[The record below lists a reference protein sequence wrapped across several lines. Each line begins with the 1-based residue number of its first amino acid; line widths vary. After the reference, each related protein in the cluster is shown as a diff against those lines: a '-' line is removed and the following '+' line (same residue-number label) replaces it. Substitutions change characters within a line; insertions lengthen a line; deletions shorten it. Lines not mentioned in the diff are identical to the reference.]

1 MLITLIFNI
10 TLGLNFKTLSKFVM
24 ANSINKSVQIP
35 KKITKKNLEKSKINL
50 QKISKINE
58 KENKG
63 KEKRILILSWEMFPL
78 YAGGLGFLTK
88 SVVDEMKKQNCFV
101 QVLCPFI
108 PKNIT
113 VEAINLEKRIKFW
126 CKKNKN
132 IPNLDF
138 PLDNFGQKKTNHA
151 NWPTLFSDKRV
162 KNNKKINLYPQNTP
176 AITKSFGW
184 SVLEFLQNNESFD
197 LIIGMDWETIPTF
210 YILED
215 YFNPKEN
222 IVLEDLQSQKEESN
236 TEKGKIDKKYE
247 EIITKNSGSK
257 TFQGEITNV
266 ESKPTKKTQNQSVN
280 QNLHQSISKK
290 IDSNIDKKSLN
301 NTKIITK
308 IPFYFYINA
317 TELDRGP
324 EQINQICSK
333 NAILKLEKETYKN
346 AFKIISISDITKDI
360 LIKHYQ
366 VKPEKILTVYND
378 IEFVPSLE
386 KFNYLKQD
394 KTVLFIGRLEAQ
406 KGLIFLVET
415 AARVLEIDSSIKFL
429 VAGDGDSMP
438 NLVETI
444 CEKGLEK
451 SFFLTGWLG
460 EDAKKKLYNSSD
472 LFVMPSPS
480 EPFGLTPLEAIRSGT
495 AVISSQTCG
504 FLSVIPSTPTFA
516 YHDINNFAQLIIYY
530 LQNPL
535 ERAKLLQTQQE
546 ELAKHSWSNEIKKI
560 LDTLEQGYGS

>member
-1 MLITLIFNI
+1 
-10 TLGLNFKTLSKFVM
+10 M
-24 ANSINKSVQIP
+24 ANSINKSVKKTKENSKNSAKP
-35 KKITKKNLEKSKINL
+35 LRNKKIKFEKIKNIEHSKF
-50 QKISKINE
+50 K
-58 KENKG
+58 
-63 KEKRILILSWEMFPL
+63 KRILILSWEMFPL

-88 SVVDEMKKQNCFV
+88 SVVDEMKRQNCFV

-108 PKNIT
+108 PKNLTI
-113 VEAINLEKRIKFW
+113 EAIGLEKRIKFW

-138 PLDNFGQKKTNHA
+138 PLDNFGQKKKNSA

-176 AITKSFGW
+176 AITKFFGW
-184 SVLEFLQNNESFD
+184 SVLEFLQNNEAFD
-197 LIIGMDWETIPTF
+197 LIIGMDWETIPAF
-210 YILED
+210 YVLED
-215 YFNPKEN
+215 YFEKDKPSLLLDEMKDSKEKKSEKSELEALDLQILENGENIQIPKE
-222 IVLEDLQSQKEESN
+222 S
-236 TEKGKIDKKYE
+236 
-247 EIITKNSGSK
+247 
-257 TFQGEITNV
+257 
-266 ESKPTKKTQNQSVN
+266 
-280 QNLHQSISKK
+280 
-290 IDSNIDKKSLN
+290 
-301 NTKIITK
+301 TKIESQLELVKEKDKLAQNTTQK
-308 IPFYFYINA
+308 LDSKNQKHLQKVPFYFYINA

-324 EQINQICSK
+324 DQINQIESK
-333 NAILKLEKETYKN
+333 NPILNLEKKTYKN

-360 LIKHYQ
+360 LVKHYL

-386 KFNYLKQD
+386 KFDYLKQD

-415 AARVLEIDSSIKFL
+415 AARVLEIDSSVKFL
-429 VAGDGDSMP
+429 VAGDGDSMS

-495 AVISSQTCG
+495 AVISSKTCG

-535 ERAKLLQTQQE
+535 ERTKLLQTQQE
-546 ELAKHSWSNEIKKI
+546 ELAKHSWSTEIKKI
-560 LDTLEQGYGS
+560 LDTLE

>member
-1 MLITLIFNI
+1 
-10 TLGLNFKTLSKFVM
+10 M
-24 ANSINKSVQIP
+24 ANCINKSVQIP
-35 KKITKKNLEKSKINL
+35 KKINKKNLEKPKINL

-58 KENKG
+58 KENNEG
-63 KEKRILILSWEMFPL
+63 GKRILILSWEMFPL

-101 QVLCPFI
+101 QVLSPFI

-138 PLDNFGQKKTNHA
+138 PLDNFGQKKTNSA

-197 LIIGMDWETIPTF
+197 LIIGMDWETIPAF

-215 YFNPKEN
+215 YFKKEK
-222 IVLEDLQSQKEESN
+222 IILDDLQSQKEKLNIEN
-236 TEKGKIDKKYE
+236 GKINKKTE
-247 EIITKNSGSK
+247 EIVTKNSESK
-257 TFQGEITNV
+257 TFQDEITNIENTKK
-266 ESKPTKKTQNQSVN
+266 ESKLTKEN
-280 QNLHQSISKK
+280 QNLSINQALNQNIGKK
-290 IDSNIDKKSLN
+290 IDSNIEKKVLN
-301 NTKIITK
+301 ITKIMTK

-324 EQINQICSK
+324 EQINQACPK

-360 LIKHYQ
+360 LVKHYQ

-378 IEFVPSLE
+378 IEFLPSLE

-530 LQNPL
+530 LQNPI
-535 ERAKLLQTQQE
+535 EREKLLKTQQE

-560 LDTLEQGYGS
+560 LDTLE

>member
-1 MLITLIFNI
+1 
-10 TLGLNFKTLSKFVM
+10 M
-24 ANSINKSVQIP
+24 ANSINKSGQNSKKNAKVNLKIEEKTN
-35 KKITKKNLEKSKINL
+35 KKI
-50 QKISKINE
+50 QK
-58 KENKG
+58 
-63 KEKRILILSWEMFPL
+63 KRILILSWEMFPL

-88 SVVDEMKKQNCFV
+88 SVVDEMKKQDCFV
-101 QVLCPFI
+101 QVLCPLI
-108 PKNIT
+108 PKNLT
-113 VEAINLEKRIKFW
+113 VEAISLEKRIKFW

-132 IPNLDF
+132 IPNLNF
-138 PLDNFGQKKTNHA
+138 PLDNFGQKKTNSA

-162 KNNKKINLYPQNTP
+162 KNNRKINLYPQNTP

-184 SVLEFLQNNESFD
+184 AVLEFLQNNEAFD

-215 YFNPKEN
+215 YFGQKQDITIENLENEKNKLNKLTKE
-222 IVLEDLQSQKEESN
+222 I
-236 TEKGKIDKKYE
+236 GKSP
-247 EIITKNSGSK
+247 EIK
-257 TFQGEITNV
+257 NV
-266 ESKPTKKTQNQSVN
+266 ETESKSTNSIQNEIQDNHQNQIAN
-280 QNLHQSISKK
+280 QMITKK
-290 IDSNIDKKSLN
+290 ID
-301 NTKIITK
+301 ITK
-308 IPFYFYINA
+308 DHENHEKNPQNAGKKILRIPFYFYINA

-324 EQINQICSK
+324 EQINQIDPK
-333 NAILKLEKETYKN
+333 NQILKLEKETYKN

-360 LIKHYQ
+360 LVKHYSL
-366 VKPEKILTVYND
+366 KPEKILTVYND
-378 IEFVPSLE
+378 IEFVPSQE
-386 KFNYLKQD
+386 KFEYLKQD

-415 AARVLEIDSSIKFL
+415 AARVLEIDSSVKFL

-451 SFFLTGWLG
+451 SFFLTGWLE

-530 LQNPL
+530 LQNPT
-535 ERAKLLQTQQE
+535 ERAKLLQIQQE

-560 LDTLEQGYGS
+560 LDTLE

>member
-1 MLITLIFNI
+1 
-10 TLGLNFKTLSKFVM
+10 M

-35 KKITKKNLEKSKINL
+35 KKITKKNLEKPEINL

-58 KENKG
+58 KDHKG
-63 KEKRILILSWEMFPL
+63 EKKRILILSWEMFPL

-138 PLDNFGQKKTNHA
+138 PLDNFGQKKTNSA

-176 AITKSFGW
+176 AITKFFGW

-222 IVLEDLQSQKEESN
+222 IILEDLQSQKEELN
-236 TEKGKIDKKYE
+236 IENDKI
-247 EIITKNSGSK
+247 
-257 TFQGEITNV
+257 
-266 ESKPTKKTQNQSVN
+266 ESKPTKETQNNSVN
-280 QNLHQSISKK
+280 QNLNHSISKK
-290 IDSNIDKKSLN
+290 IDSNIEKKALN

-360 LIKHYQ
+360 LVKHYQ

-560 LDTLEQGYGS
+560 LDTLEKVYDS